1 MQVAYQVELDPL
13 QLELRV
19 QLLISGLTPRETTLL
34 APALAPGN
42 YDFEQFCRAVRD
54 VCAFEPATG
63 KGIEMHRHGWSC
75 YTAQQRGD
83 VLGLSYTMDALPL
96 PAAAAAAAL
105 RDGHGHGH
113 GLARRIAVGAS
124 YLRLA
129 PHDGPCRVLYAVPR
143 GWAVRHPA
151 GALALGK
158 NYWEYANYAQLLA
171 TPVSFEEERHALLA
185 HVADC

>member
-19 QLLISGLTPRETTLL
+19 QLHISGLTPRETTLL
-34 APALAPGN
+34 APALAQGD

-54 VCAFEPATG
+54 VRAFDPATD

-75 YTAQQRGD
+75 YTVQQRSD
-83 VLGLSYTMDALPL
+83 KLGVAYLLDAQTQGAGGPARV
-96 PAAAAAAAL
+96 AAA
-105 RDGHGHGH
+105 GC
-113 GLARRIAVGAS
+113 

-129 PHDGPCRVLYAVPR
+129 PHAGPCRVLYAVPR

-151 GALALGK
+151 GAQALGK
-158 NYWEYANYAQLLA
+158 NYWEYANYEQLLA
-171 TPVSFEEERHALLA
+171 TPVSFEEERHVQLA
-185 HVADC
+185 HAAG